1 MSGGAAVQ
9 CLPCGKKLV
18 IRDMSSHIH
27 EHIQYF
33 PQSCKDC
40 DFRCV
45 NKSALDLHTFETDH
59 TGSACFDP
67 YKQWLV
73 DTINDDCRFA
83 AKFGVDE
90 LLKRKNITGHS
101 PTQPSPIVTP
111 AQQHQR
117 RTSTVVP
124 PLPLRYVALS
134 SSDSDDEPQQV
145 AARPK
150 VPAVVVKRNSGV
162 QSRRPEPPAKEKSE
176 ADDSEPSKDSDDE
189 EIVKLRQELNNTVKC
204 RLCTFKKHFVESHG
218 SGTNWKLS
226 LGNTRLERDFPA
238 AFAEHRRM
246 SGGAAVQCLP
256 CGKKL
261 VIRDMSSHI
270 HEHIQYFPQSCK
282 DCDFRCVNKSALD
295 LHTFETDH
303 TGSACFDPYKQW
315 LVDTINDDC
324 RFAAKFGV
332 DELLKRKNITG
343 HSPTQP
349 SPIVTPA
356 QQHQRRTS
364 TVVPPLPLRYVA
376 LSSSDSDDEP
386 QQVAARPK
394 VPAVVVKRNSGVQSR
409 RPEPPAK
416 EKSEA
421 DDSEPS
427 KDSDDEEIVKLRQ
440 ELNNTVKCRLCTF
453 KKHFVESH
461 GSGTNW
467 KLSLGNTRL
476 ERDFPAAFAE
486 HRRKIE
492 AISRLLFPLD
502 LPLRILDEAKKKGKS
517 RGGDYDDDN
526 LLKEISA
533 SVAAAPS
540 KPTDGRT
547 AQKRRCSPV
556 TPSGSKK
563 CAAAVQKPRA
573 SVKQEIREEDQE
585 EDSLDSSRA
594 TVAGATVNS
603 KKNGEVV
610 VKKEEDVKQE
620 RTATTTTTTVP
631 QRSVVPPT
639 VLRRTFP
646 KKTSSMSPITK
657 TSSMSPSTTGGQ
669 ARHIQLMYNGR
680 GGGWRGDRGR
690 GGGWT
695 GTIPLPS
702 FNTASDG
709 GYGRG
714 R

>member
-101 PTQPSPIVTP
+101 PTQPSLIVTP

-189 EIVKLRQELNNTVKC
+189 EIVKLRQELNDTVKC
-204 RLCTFKKHFVESHG
+204 GLCT
-218 SGTNWKLS
+218 T
-226 LGNTRLERDFPA
+226 LEAFP
-238 AFAEHRRM
+238 
-246 SGGAAVQCLP
+246 
-256 CGKKL
+256 KL
-261 VIRDMSSHI
+261 VWTSTQCPKCPREI
-270 HEHIQYFPQSCK
+270 
-282 DCDFRCVNKSALD
+282 KSARGRISHVYNAH
-295 LHTFETDH
+295 HTYLQPLGCPKAPCPFT
-303 TGSACFDPYKQW
+303 SFDPH
-315 LVDTINDDC
+315 
-324 RFAAKFGV
+324 
-332 DELLKRKNITG
+332 E
-343 HSPTQP
+343 
-349 SPIVTPA
+349 
-356 QQHQRRTS
+356 
-364 TVVPPLPLRYVA
+364 
-376 LSSSDSDDEP
+376 
-386 QQVAARPK
+386 
-394 VPAVVVKRNSGVQSR
+394 
-409 RPEPPAK
+409 
-416 EKSEA
+416 
-421 DDSEPS
+421 
-427 KDSDDEEIVKLRQ
+427 
-440 ELNNTVKCRLCTF
+440 F

-502 LPLRILDEAKKKGKS
+502 LPLRILDKAKKKGKS

-526 LLKEISA
+526 LLMEISA
-533 SVAAAPS
+533 SAAAAPS
-540 KPTDGRT
+540 KRTDART

-556 TPSGSKK
+556 TVSSSSDSSDDDKPSGSKK

-585 EDSLDSSRA
+585 EDSSDSSRA
-594 TVAGATVNS
+594 TVAGGTVNS

-620 RTATTTTTTVP
+620 RTATTTTTTTVP

-690 GGGWT
+690 GGFTGGFDRGRGGGGGWT
-695 GTIPLPS
+695 ETIPLPS
-702 FNTASDG
+702 MKGPSDGGRSAGYGEGRGGWRGTVTRGRDGFNTASDG